1 MYVIEEGM
9 EANVTCT
16 CPPSRS
22 VSAGATPT
30 KPRRLRCGDQ
40 VRIVHGPFREHL
52 ALYAGQAAHE
62 RVAVLLQLLG
72 GQQRAELPADA
83 VVPIEVVP

>member
-1 MYVIEEGM
+1 
-9 EANVTCT
+9 
-16 CPPSRS
+16 
-22 VSAGATPT
+22 
-30 KPRRLRCGDQ
+30 
-40 VRIVHGPFREHL
+40 VHGPFREHL